1 MKTTVESK
9 NNMFGKDE
17 RAEEAEVNQA
27 ERNLCSTNKQTVKKT
42 VISLLRIFL
51 KRKSTGVR

>member
-1 MKTTVESK
+1 
-9 NNMFGKDE
+9 MFGKDE